1 MKVVIAYGLPGSGKT
16 YYGRQLEETHEG
28 IHLELDRPSESG
40 GPARISEALTP
51 EIFSTAV
58 FRGCLY
64 VDSLVTTNR
73 SLLAAVRE
81 TWEALL
87 GNGFSENETLI
98 FEILAFQGT
107 RGQCIRNVGR
117 RNDGRNVDVSAG
129 GMPYEAIDARRLE
142 NAVQKLGRGKSCRIT
157 ERKVWAD
164 DTWDNHFQPLL
175 DRSGR
180 HTDGKSLIYSE
191 DWSLGGTW
199 GDCWGNSGKID
210 ADDEPKDFKEFD
222 SLLED
227 VCPGITFLQYKSIFE
242 NCVDKE
248 QWDVSDYY
256 GGYERRCR
264 FRADISRLYTELKKR
279 GIIEQ

>member
-16 YYGRQLEETHEG
+16 HYGRRIEDRHEG
-28 IHLELDRPSESG
+28 IHIELDRPAEAG
-40 GPARISEALTP
+40 GPARISEMLTP
-51 EIFSTAV
+51 EILSTAI

-73 SLLAAVRE
+73 SLLAAIRE

-87 GNGFSENETLI
+87 GNGFSENEPVI

-107 RGQCIRNVGR
+107 REQCTRNVER
-117 RNDGRNVDVSAG
+117 RKDGRNVEVSVG
-129 GMPYEAIDARRLE
+129 SMPYEAIDTR
-142 NAVQKLGRGKSCRIT
+142 KLDDEIHSLGKEKLCRIV

-164 DTWDNHFQPLL
+164 DIWDNHFQPLL
-175 DRSGR
+175 DRSLR
-180 HTDGKSLIYSE
+180 HTDGKSLIYSD
-191 DWSLGGTW
+191 DWGLGGTW
-199 GDCWGNSGKID
+199 GDCWGNSGAIEPD
-210 ADDEPKDFKEFD
+210 EEPKDFKEFD

-256 GGYERRCR
+256 GGRERRCR
-264 FRADISRLYTELKKR
+264 FRADIAKLYAELKRR